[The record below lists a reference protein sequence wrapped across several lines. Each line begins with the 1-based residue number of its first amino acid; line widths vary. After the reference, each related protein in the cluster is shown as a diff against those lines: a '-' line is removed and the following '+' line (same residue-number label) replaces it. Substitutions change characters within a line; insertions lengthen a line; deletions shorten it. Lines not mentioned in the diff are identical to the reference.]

1 MIRLIP
7 TEEVMVNNQFI
18 NNISLTKNSTL
29 FLNTYGTL
37 YSISNDKMKIN
48 WFLNLNQTL
57 DLNLSNLF
65 SGSQIINNN
74 RLIVAST
81 DKFTYIIE
89 NTTGKIV
96 FKKNFRSIIKPII
109 ISDYLFS
116 ITNNNLLVAM
126 NLNNGQ
132 IIYSYDINQI
142 IADYLNIKK
151 KK

>member
-1 MIRLIP
+1 MNSGKIIWAQNYKIPFRSNLKIFKNKIITANQNNNLYFINKEDGSVIRLIP

-65 SGSQIINNN
+65 SGS
-74 RLIVAST
+74 RL
-81 DKFTYIIE
+81 
-89 NTTGKIV
+89 
-96 FKKNFRSIIKPII
+96 
-109 ISDYLFS
+109 
-116 ITNNNLLVAM
+116 
-126 NLNNGQ
+126 
-132 IIYSYDINQI
+132 
-142 IADYLNIKK
+142 
-151 KK
+151 

>member
-1 MIRLIP
+1 
-7 TEEVMVNNQFI
+7 
-18 NNISLTKNSTL
+18 
-29 FLNTYGTL
+29 
-37 YSISNDKMKIN
+37 MKIN

-151 KK
+151 KKVEFKSFYIVNNDLYILLKNSYFLHFNITVN

>member
-18 NNISLTKNSTL
+18 NNISLTKPTL

-96 FKKNFRSIIKPII
+96 LKIL
-109 ISDYLFS
+109 DL
-116 ITNNNLLVAM
+116 
-126 NLNNGQ
+126 
-132 IIYSYDINQI
+132 
-142 IADYLNIKK
+142 
-151 KK
+151 